1 MRWLALNSS
10 TSKEAIKSSISSC
23 SFSFNSDVI
32 LFGLPLGLGIY
43 FMVFY
48 SIIQCLNTHSESKSL
63 DINYGCNMTNE
74 AVTKRHNLTLHLNQT
89 FI

>member
-1 MRWLALNSS
+1 MVYFYSFTL
-10 TSKEAIKSSISSC
+10 KEAIKLSMSSFGL
-23 SFSFNSDVI
+23 SFTSDVI

-43 FMVFY
+43 FIVFY
-48 SIIQCLNTHSESKSL
+48 SIIECLNTHSESKFL

-74 AVTKRHNLTLHLNQT
+74 AVTKRHNLTLHLNQI